1 MLSFFSLCVYLQSWT
16 ERGRERG
23 GKRKKKSDT
32 ETESIS
38 VQMRAWDANNFG
50 MVFQGHVT

>member
-38 VQMRAWDANNFG
+38 VQMRAWEANNFG